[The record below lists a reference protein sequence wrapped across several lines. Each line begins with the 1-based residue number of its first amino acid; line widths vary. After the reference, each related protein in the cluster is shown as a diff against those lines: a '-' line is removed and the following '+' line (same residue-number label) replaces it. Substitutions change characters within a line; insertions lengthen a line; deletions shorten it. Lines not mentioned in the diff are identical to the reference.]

1 MSPEWRGAGGSAPQI
16 PRHHRAGQGQ
26 SDEAIEETIDIVLA
40 VGTQVA
46 AALAFLHKNRVLHGD
61 LKPANV
67 LIEARLPQR
76 GACYKYKTHS
86 LNISQLIVFSHSLS
100 LSLTHSLLLQLHS
113 CSLVC
118 IFLSH
123 FRFSSCLDD
132 ARRVD
137 ARVRKRRQ

>member
-16 PRHHRAGQGQ
+16 PRQHRAGQGQ
-26 SDEAIEETIDIVLA
+26 SDEAIEETIDVVLA

-86 LNISQLIVFSHSLS
+86 LNISQLIVFLTLSLS
-100 LSLTHSLLLQLHS
+100 LSHSLTSSSTPLVFSGLHLSYS
-113 CSLVC
+113 CSFLVL
-118 IFLSH
+118 FG
-123 FRFSSCLDD
+123 
-132 ARRVD
+132 RRSQG
-137 ARVRKRRQ
+137 RRASP